1 MNIEEL
7 EITATDL
14 CRLAHISQA
23 KAKSTLAKCKATK
36 TKGRVR
42 FYRLPE
48 AIRALHETHEN
59 QKERKERLQA
69 DVIEERLRRIRGESL
84 DRAACYAIW
93 GDRLKRLVDCV
104 KGLSDLTH
112 AQKVRICD
120 QLRHDMLR
128 TDTDLLEC
136 TFDDFNVLDE
146 ASETENEDHEEKTD
160 D

>member
-1 MNIEEL
+1 MNIEQL

-23 KAKSTLAKCKATK
+23 KAKATLAKCKPTK

-42 FYRLPE
+42 LYRLPE
-48 AIRALHETHEN
+48 AIQALHETHEN
-59 QKERKERLQA
+59 QRERKERLQA
-69 DVIEERLRRIRGESL
+69 DVIEERLRRMRGESL
-84 DRAACYAIW
+84 DRSACYAVW

-128 TDTDLLEC
+128 TDTELLEC
-136 TFDDFNVLDE
+136 TFDAFNVLDE
-146 ASETENEDHEEKTD
+146 ASENQTEEDHEETD
-160 D
+160 